1 MADDDSIFSRREFVK
16 KGVYASAGLA
26 LGGYAIQNIA
36 SMQKPSTS
44 EVKPYVG
51 ALNVGGPAPRPLPVI
66 GFDVASDGTLVGSEG
81 SLEALWYCGVNEFPG
96 IRPGATDDNTFYYVE
111 SPEGTRAWYDEL
123 HGDPMRAADFDDA
136 EPRQEGW
143 ILGAQ
148 GVWRKAGG
156 QGIPIIVVKLPES
169 EAPEEAVD
177 GLVATSGKCVHL
189 CCVPGAGIS
198 DQAPSFDAE
207 DLIFC
212 TCHNSRY
219 DPSQIVQRTY
229 LADKPPQE

>member
-36 SMQKPSTS
+36 SMQKPTS
-44 EVKPYVG
+44 AEVKRYTG
-51 ALNVGGPAPRPLPVI
+51 ALNVGGPAPRPLPLI
-66 GFDVASDGTLVGSEG
+66 PFTFDGETLVGSTEN
-81 SLEALWYCGVNEFPG
+81 LDWLWYCGLNEFPG
-96 IRPGATDDNTFYYVE
+96 IRPDATDDNTFYYVE
-111 SPEGTRAWYDEL
+111 SPEGTRAWYDDL
-123 HGDPMRAADFDDA
+123 HGEPMRRSDFDDA
-136 EPRQEGW
+136 EPRRPGW

-148 GVWRKAGG
+148 GTWRKAGG

-169 EAPEEAVD
+169 EAPEEANE
-177 GLVATSGKCVHL
+177 GLVAVSGKCVHL

-198 DQAPSFDAE
+198 DQSPSFDAE

-219 DPSQIVQRTY
+219 DPAQIVERTY